1 MKRLPLKGQQP
12 ETPVPPAS
20 KTEKERLIQD
30 IRDFVGKDGN
40 VPMEHGFKPTLNASS
55 FDYGG
60 MALRF
65 PIGKERRKRI
75 EYEEMDEAMLTKV
88 ILDLFRY
95 FNYCHLYA

>member
-12 ETPVPPAS
+12 AAPVPPVFA
-20 KTEKERLIQD
+20 TEKERLIQD

-40 VPMEHGFKPTLNASS
+40 VPMEHGFRPTLNASA
-55 FDYGG
+55 FDYDG

-65 PIGKERRKRI
+65 RIGKEHRTRI
-75 EYEEMDEAMLTKV
+75 EYEEMDETMLTKV

-95 FNYCHLYA
+95 YNYCHLYA